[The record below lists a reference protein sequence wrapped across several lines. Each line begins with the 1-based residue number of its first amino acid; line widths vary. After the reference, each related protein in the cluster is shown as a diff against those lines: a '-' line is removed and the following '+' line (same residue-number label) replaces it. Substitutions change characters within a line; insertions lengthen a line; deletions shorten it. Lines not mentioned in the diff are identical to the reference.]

1 VLSVYPEI
9 RDRIYELA
17 RNHGLRVDWAETT
30 RTVRLVLLY
39 DQTQIIV
46 ARAVV
51 PVRAIRLTQLN
62 DLEHAPEHVFGKDW
76 LQ

>member
-1 VLSVYPEI
+1 VLSSYPEI

-17 RNHGLRVDWAETT
+17 RVHEMRVDWTETT

-39 DQTQIIV
+39 DQTQIII

-51 PVRAIRLTQLN
+51 PVRAIRPSQLK
-62 DLEHAPEHVFGKDW
+62 DL
-76 LQ
+76 

>member
-1 VLSVYPEI
+1 VLSGYPEI

-17 RNHGLRVDWAETT
+17 KDRGLRVDWAETT
-30 RTVRLVLLY
+30 RTVRLLLLY
-39 DQTQIIV
+39 DQTQIII

-51 PVRAIRLTQLN
+51 PVRAIRPTQLN
-62 DLEHAPEHVFGKDW
+62 DLEHALEHVFGKDW